1 VAGLGLLSIWQP
13 RPGLRFEFGL
23 DLILAGL
30 AAHR

>member
-23 DLILAGL
+23 DLILAAL
-30 AAHR
+30 R